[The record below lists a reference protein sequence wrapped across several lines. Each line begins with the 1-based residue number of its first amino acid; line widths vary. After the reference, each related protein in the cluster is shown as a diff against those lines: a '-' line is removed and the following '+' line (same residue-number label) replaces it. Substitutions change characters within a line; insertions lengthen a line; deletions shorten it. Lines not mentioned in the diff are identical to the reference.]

1 MPFHM
6 TWNAETRQRLF
17 TEIKKKASDRG
28 NLDEIWNAREKEV
41 PQEKAQ
47 FLGKSKFH

>member
-1 MPFHM
+1 M

-28 NLDEIWNAREKEV
+28 NLDAIWNIREIEV
-41 PQEKAQ
+41 PQEKDK
-47 FLGKSKFH
+47 FLEKSKVQ